1 LRVLTRWPA
10 SARCTGCRTDEGTPV
25 VRLREYDQ
33 DPTALLAHDVLP
45 AAFAPVRK
53 GPARSFWS
61 VGSMTAIGSW
71 PGGRLEVG
79 ESAAQAVIREVAEEL
94 GVTLALTGLSG
105 VYGDPTHVL
114 LDPMAPV
121 TRSRRCASTPSLPRR
136 TPPKR
141 PARTG
146 SKPSRRPG
154 APLRARDLVMT

>member
-1 LRVLTRWPA
+1 MKGTR
-10 SARCTGCRTDEGTPV
+10 V

-33 DPTALLAHDVLP
+33 DPNALFAHDVLP

-61 VGSMTAIGSW
+61 VGSLTAIGSW

-114 LDPMAPV
+114 LDPTAPV
-121 TRSRRCASTPSLPRR
+121 TRSWRCASTPSLPRR
-136 TPPKR
+136 TPKR

-154 APLRARDLVMT
+154 APLRARDLAMTRGACRERGRHPERD

>member
-1 LRVLTRWPA
+1 MK
-10 SARCTGCRTDEGTPV
+10 GTPV
-25 VRLREYDQ
+25 ARLREYYQ
-33 DPTALLAHDVLP
+33 DPNAPRAHDVLP

-53 GPARSFWS
+53 GPATSFWS

-71 PGGRLEVG
+71 PEGRLEVG
-79 ESAAQAVIREVAEEL
+79 ESAAQAVIREVAEES
-94 GVTLALTGLSG
+94 GVTIALTGLSG
-105 VYGDPTHVL
+105 VYSDPTHVL

-121 TRSRRCASTPSLPRR
+121 TRSWRCASTPSLPRR

-154 APLRARDLVMT
+154 APLRARDLVMTRGACRERGRHPERD

>member
-1 LRVLTRWPA
+1 MKGTR
-10 SARCTGCRTDEGTPV
+10 V

-33 DPTALLAHDVLP
+33 DPNALFAHDVLP

-61 VGSMTAIGSW
+61 VGSLTAIGSW

-94 GVTLALTGLSG
+94 GVTIALTGLSG
-105 VYGDPTHVL
+105 VYSDPTHVL

-121 TRSRRCASTPSLPRR
+121 TRSWRCASTPSLPRR

-154 APLRARDLVMT
+154 APLRARDLVMTRGACRERGRHPERD